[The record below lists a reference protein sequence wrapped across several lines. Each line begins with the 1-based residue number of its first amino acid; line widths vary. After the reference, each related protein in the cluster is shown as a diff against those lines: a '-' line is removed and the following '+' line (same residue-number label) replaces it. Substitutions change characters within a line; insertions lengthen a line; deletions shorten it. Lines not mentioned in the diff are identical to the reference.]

1 MRIQETDRILKES
14 RNARH
19 SASLNQHE
27 EGVMSRAWRMISS
40 LPGKV
45 FSKKD

>member
-19 SASLNQHE
+19 STAQEHE
-27 EGVMSRAWRMISS
+27 PGVIARMWQ
-40 LPGKV
+40 KV
-45 FSKKD
+45 TGMFRKH

>member
-19 SASLNQHE
+19 STEQPQE
-27 EGVMSRAWRMISS
+27 QGVLSRAWRMISR
-40 LPGKV
+40 LFHHKA
-45 FSKKD
+45 